1 MKDHLHLHFIVLIY
15 GFTGI
20 LGKII
25 TLPSADL
32 VFYRMLLAAIGMFAF
47 VLWKKKEMR
56 LSGKVLAKVFGVGVI
71 VAVHWITFFG
81 AIKASNVS
89 VALGCMASTTLFT
102 SFLEPLFDKVR
113 IAVSEVVLGLVIIVG
128 LYVIT
133 QFAFDYWEGIVLA
146 LISAF
151 LAALFG
157 VMNKQLVRK
166 HDASVVSMYEMIA
179 GFVFIALYFT
189 FTQSISVLP
198 SEISAMD
205 GIYLL
210 ILALG
215 CTTYAF
221 IAMNYLLE
229 RLSAY
234 TLALVIN
241 MEPVYA
247 IILAY
252 WIFGDSE
259 RMHIGFYVG
268 ALIII
273 ASIAVYPFLMNGNKN
288 MNQNEKPT

>member
-32 VFYRMLLAAIGMFAF
+32 VFYRMLLAAMGMFAF
-47 VLWKKKEMR
+47 VVWKKKEMR
-56 LSGKVLAKVFGVGVI
+56 LSGKVLAKVFGVGII

-89 VALGCMASTTLFT
+89 VALGCMASATLFT

-113 IAVSEVVLGLVIIVG
+113 IALSEVVLGLVIIVG

-133 QFAFDYWEGIVLA
+133 QFALDYWEGIILA

-179 GFVFIALYFT
+179 GFGFIALYFT

-198 SEISAMD
+198 HEIPAMD

-210 ILALG
+210 ILALV

-247 IILAY
+247 IVLAY

-259 RMHIGFYVG
+259 QMHIGFYIG

-273 ASIAVYPFLMNGNKN
+273 ASIAVYPFLKKGNKSSSN
-288 MNQNEKPT
+288 T

>member
-20 LGKII
+20 LGKLIS
-25 TLPSADL
+25 LPSADL
-32 VFYRMLLAAIGMFAF
+32 VFYRMLLAAIGMFVF
-47 VLWKKKEMR
+47 VVWKKKQMR
-56 LSGKVLAKVFGVGVI
+56 LSGKVLAKVFGVGII

-89 VALGCMASTTLFT
+89 VALGCMASVTLFT

-133 QFAFDYWEGIVLA
+133 QFAFDYWWGIVLA

-166 HDASVVSMYEMIA
+166 YDASVVSMYEMIA
-179 GFVFIALYFT
+179 GFVFIAFYFI
-189 FTQSISVLP
+189 FTQNISVLP
-198 SEISAMD
+198 HEIPSIDAF
-205 GIYLL
+205 YLL
-210 ILALG
+210 ILALI

-259 RMHIGFYVG
+259 RMHIGFYIG

-273 ASIAVYPFLMNGNKN
+273 ASIAVYPLIKKKEVKEVKN
-288 MNQNEKPT
+288 AN

>member
-1 MKDHLHLHFIVLIY
+1 MKDHLHLHFIVLIF

-20 LGKII
+20 LGKLI
-25 TLPSADL
+25 TLPAADL
-32 VFYRMLLAAIGMFAF
+32 VFYRMLLAAIGMFGFA
-47 VLWKKKEMR
+47 VLTKKR
-56 LSGKVLAKVFGVGVI
+56 LRLPRMVLAQIFGVGII

-89 VALGCMASTTLFT
+89 VALGCMASATLFT
-102 SFLEPLFDKVR
+102 SFLEPIFDKKR
-113 IAVSEVVLGLVIIVG
+113 IAVSEVVLGLVIIIG
-128 LYVIT
+128 LYIIT
-133 QFAFDYWEGIVLA
+133 QFALQYLWGIALA
-146 LISAF
+146 LTSAF

-157 VMNKQLVRK
+157 VMNKHLVRK
-166 HDASVVSMYEMIA
+166 YDAGIVSMYEMMS

-198 SEISAMD
+198 MNIPAMD
-205 GIYLL
+205 IFYVL
-210 ILALG
+210 ILALL

-234 TLALVIN
+234 TVALAIN

-259 RMHIGFYVG
+259 RMHLGFYIG

-273 ASIAVYPFLMNGNKN
+273 ASIAVYPFLNKPQTGPSN
-288 MNQNEKPT
+288 PI

>member
-20 LGKII
+20 LGKIM

-32 VFYRMLLAAIGMFAF
+32 VFYRMLLAAMGMFSF
-47 VLWKKKEMR
+47 VLWKKKEIR
-56 LSGKVLAKVFGVGVI
+56 LPGKVLAKVFGVGVI

-89 VALGCMASTTLFT
+89 VALGCMASVTLFT

-133 QFAFDYWEGIVLA
+133 QFALDYWEGIVLA

-179 GFVFIALYFT
+179 GFGFIALYFT
-189 FTQSISVLP
+189 FTQSITVLP
-198 SEISAMD
+198 HQISAMD

-210 ILALG
+210 ILALV

-247 IILAY
+247 IVLAY

-259 RMHIGFYVG
+259 RMHLGFYIG

-273 ASIAVYPFLMNGNKN
+273 ASIAVYPFLKKA
-288 MNQNEKPT
+288 E

>member
-20 LGKII
+20 LGKLI

-32 VFYRMLLAAIGMFAF
+32 VFYRMLLAAIGMFIF
-47 VLWKKKEMR
+47 VVWKKKQMR
-56 LSGKVLAKVFGVGVI
+56 LSGKVLAKVFGVGII

-89 VALGCMASTTLFT
+89 VALGCMASVTLFT

-133 QFAFDYWEGIVLA
+133 QFALDYWEGIILA

-166 HDASVVSMYEMIA
+166 YDASVVSMYEMIA
-179 GFVFIALYFT
+179 GFVFIALYFI
-189 FTQSISVLP
+189 FTQNISVLP
-198 SEISAMD
+198 HEIPSVD
-205 GIYLL
+205 IFYLL
-210 ILALG
+210 ILALI

-259 RMHIGFYVG
+259 RMHIGFYIG

-273 ASIAVYPFLMNGNKN
+273 ASIAVYPFIKKK
-288 MNQNEKPT
+288 EVKKI

>member
-20 LGKII
+20 LGKLI

-32 VFYRMLLAAIGMFAF
+32 VFYRMFLAAIGMFG
-47 VLWKKKEMR
+47 VVVVTKKQLR
-56 LSGKVLAKVFGVGVI
+56 LSGKVLAQVFGVGVI

-89 VALGCMASTTLFT
+89 VALGCMASMTLFT
-102 SFLEPLFDKVR
+102 SILEPFFDKKR
-113 IAVSEVVLGLVIIVG
+113 IAVSEVVLGLVIIIG
-128 LYVIT
+128 LYIIT
-133 QFAFDYWEGIVLA
+133 QFAFDYWWGIVLA

-157 VMNKQLVRK
+157 VLNKHLVRK
-166 HDASVVSMYEMIA
+166 HDASVISMYEMMA

-198 SEISAMD
+198 QDIPSMD
-205 GIYLL
+205 IVYLL
-210 ILALG
+210 ILAWI

-234 TLALVIN
+234 VTALVIN
-241 MEPVYA
+241 MEPVYS
-247 IILAY
+247 IVLAF

-259 RMHIGFYVG
+259 RMHLGFYIG

-273 ASIAVYPFLMNGNKN
+273 GSIVVYPFLNRRGNA
-288 MNQNEKPT
+288 